1 MKLLLSITLSSL
13 ACGFFA
19 GLFAA
24 GTELAL
30 LGLVLVVLL
39 GWQWIA
45 AEMMIADM
53 SVKED
58 EI

>member
-1 MKLLLSITLSSL
+1 MKLLISITMSSL

-19 GLFAA
+19 GLFSAH
-24 GTELAL
+24 TPLAWV
-30 LGLVLVVLL
+30 GLAVVALL

-45 AEMMIADM
+45 AEMLIADM

>member
-1 MKLLLSITLSSL
+1 MKVLLSITLSSL

-19 GLFAA
+19 GLFSAR
-24 GTELAL
+24 TPLAWV
-30 LGLVLVVLL
+30 GLAVVALI

-45 AEMMIADM
+45 AEMMIADL

-58 EI
+58 ET

>member
-1 MKLLLSITLSSL
+1 MKILLSITLSSL

-19 GLFAA
+19 GLFSAR
-24 GTELAL
+24 TPLAWV
-30 LGLVLVVLL
+30 GLVVVALI
-39 GWQWIA
+39 GGQWIA

-53 SVKED
+53 TTRED

>member
-1 MKLLLSITLSSL
+1 MKILLSITLSSM

-19 GLFAA
+19 GLFSAR
-24 GTELAL
+24 TPLAWV
-30 LGLVLVVLL
+30 GLVVVALIV
-39 GWQWIA
+39 WQWIA

>member
-1 MKLLLSITLSSL
+1 MKLLFSIVVSSM

-19 GLFAA
+19 GLSSARTPLSWC
-24 GTELAL
+24 GLVVVAL
-30 LGLVLVVLL
+30 LGR
-39 GWQWIA
+39 QWIA

-58 EI
+58 EV